1 MTEIRT
7 RRACAPAPARIRPL
21 GPGALPYGDAIAR
34 QRRIAADVA
43 AGGDEV
49 VLLLEHEPIYTL
61 GRRGRASSGAPLPA
75 PVAESD
81 RGGLITFHG
90 PGQAVMYPILRL
102 RERGIRIGEWVRLL
116 EESAIACAARFGVAA
131 GRSERGRGAWVGGR
145 KLASIGVRV
154 ERGVSTH
161 GIALNASTDLAWF
174 DPIEPCGL
182 AGVRMTSLSA
192 EAGRPCS
199 AREAGEA
206 MADAL
211 LALLDQRPDERTGER
226 GP

>member
-1 MTEIRT
+1 MPAIQ
-7 RRACAPAPARIRPL
+7 APAPARVRPL
-21 GPGALPYGDAIAR
+21 GPGALTYGDALAR
-34 QRRIAADVA
+34 QRRIAAAVA

-49 VLLLEHEPIYTL
+49 VLLLEHESIYTL
-61 GRRGRASSGAPLPA
+61 GRRGRAPAQASPDAPLPA

-102 RERGIRIGEWVRLL
+102 RERGIRIGEWIWML

-131 GRSERGRGAWVGGR
+131 RRSERGRGAWIGER

-192 EAGRPCS
+192 ETGRACS
-199 AREAGEA
+199 AGEAGEA

-211 LALLDQRPDERTGER
+211 LALLDERLDGRLEEHGT
-226 GP
+226 